1 LGIKEGVFLRFN
13 YLSITLIVLLF
24 VIMLAPIT
32 VSATKTAEQS
42 VSESL
47 TRGSR
52 FTVTITGLPN
62 SSYYIWLP
70 RTFTMSGKP
79 GDQPPVIA
87 DSILNVQKDP
97 ANGPYTIGS
106 YQYNN
111 GNGQTIRDD
120 IAPSSP
126 EMANTNYYALVTTDR
141 DGRAVVEF
149 QTSLNTG
156 LRSYSI
162 KVESPKSID
171 SDNLLIET
179 RVYSRKPPTVTSLT
193 QPPTREPLVSTYR
206 ETVIAS
212 QPPTQVVEPVTSS
225 PSPAATPV
233 PTTKAPAGL
242 YPVTCA
248 VLIAAFCIGIRR

>member
-1 LGIKEGVFLRFN
+1 MRARAVSIILLGL
-13 YLSITLIVLLF
+13 LIVIL
-24 VIMLAPIT
+24 LAPMT
-32 VSATKTAEQS
+32 VSATKTAEES
-42 VSESL
+42 ISDSL

-70 RTFTMSGKP
+70 RTFTMTGKP

-87 DSILNVQKDP
+87 DSLLNVQKDP
-97 ANGPYTIGS
+97 SGGPYTIGS

-120 IAPSSP
+120 IAPTSH
-126 EMANTNYYALVTTDR
+126 EMSNTNYYALVTTDR
-141 DGRAVVEF
+141 DGRAIVEF

-162 KVESPKSID
+162 KVESPNSID

-179 RVYSRKPPTVTSLT
+179 RVYSRKPPAVTILT
-193 QPPTREPLVSTYR
+193 QPPTREPIVLTYE
-206 ETVIAS
+206 ETAIATPS
-212 QPPTQVVEPVTSS
+212 PTQVVEPVTSS
-225 PSPAATPV
+225 PLPTATPV

-242 YPVTCA
+242 FPATCA
-248 VLIAAFCIGIRR
+248 VLIAVFWIRIRQ